1 MGKNNKVVFLFITN
15 RQWFYSSCWA
25 CAGVGAIT
33 VVDAIEPK
41 RAVIPLSKQQV
52 INCVLEKYPNP
63 ELEKTLKENECPP
76 ANAFLVYQFAM
87 DYGIV
92 EEYKYPNTME
102 RGVCKCGGDRV
113 RISKRRIRK
122 QPITCDIIAYPSIH
136 EHKGKVT
143 YKPTAYEIANKS
155 LYEAHGHVVLIVGYG
170 KVKNGNE
177 FYSLQNSWGGKWGH
191 EGFARSLASN
201 LAYPIIK

>member
-1 MGKNNKVVFLFITN
+1 
-15 RQWFYSSCWA
+15 YSYIIEGSCWA

-33 VVDAIEPK
+33 FVDTIKRK

-52 INCVLEKYPNP
+52 IDCVLEKYPNP
-63 ELEKTLKENECPP
+63 KLEKTLKENECPP

-92 EEYKYPNTME
+92 EEYKYPYTME

-113 RISKRRIRK
+113 RTIKIDGYKELDLEKERL
-122 QPITCDIIAYPSIH
+122 
-136 EHKGKVT
+136 T
-143 YKPTAYEIANKS
+143 YKPTAYEIADKS

-170 KVKNGNE
+170 KDKNGDE
-177 FYSLQNSWGGKWGH
+177 FYSIQNSWGEVGTRGI
-191 EGFARSLASN
+191 RT
-201 LAYPIIK
+201 